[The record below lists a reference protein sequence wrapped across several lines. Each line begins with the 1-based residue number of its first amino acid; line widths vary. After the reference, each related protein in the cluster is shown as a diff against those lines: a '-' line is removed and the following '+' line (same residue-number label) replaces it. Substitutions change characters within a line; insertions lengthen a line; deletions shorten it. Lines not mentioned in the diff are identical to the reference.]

1 MLSINSLAYSYP
13 SSEKLALVDISL
25 TVKKSSLFGLLG
37 PNGAG
42 KTTLLSLLSGQ
53 LQCRQDVILLDGVD
67 IRKAKVQGFSLIPQ
81 EYAFYGQMSVAEN
94 LRFFARIQNVSKT
107 EMGQRIAE
115 VVDITQLQN
124 TLKSN
129 AAQLSG
135 GLKRRLNLAIGL
147 LNRPKLLLLDEPTV
161 GIDPHSR
168 RFILDAIKTINA
180 NGTTIIYTSHYME
193 EVEYLCNEI
202 AIIDHGRV
210 LALGSLQE
218 LLGKNGG
225 LNEGRQL
232 TVELT
237 SPLTETQLLALQAQ
251 CEVSQDGR
259 HLSLRSERSSE
270 AVYTLFAELSA
281 LQLEIAQCHY
291 GSGNLEEL
299 FMQLTQRS
307 LRD

>member
-1 MLSINSLAYSYP
+1 VLSINSLAYSYP

-107 EMGQRIAE
+107 EMGPRIAE

-237 SPLTETQLLALQAQ
+237 SPLTETQLLALQPQ

-270 AVYTLFAELSA
+270 AVYNLFAELSA